1 LFEGF
6 ERGCVATS
14 GAEINYARAGTG
26 PPVLLLHGYPQSLTM
41 WHAVAPRLAED
52 FTVVAADLRGYGDSS
67 KPEGDEEHL
76 RYSKREMA
84 RDMVEV
90 MSHLGFESFALVG
103 HDRGGRVGHRLA
115 LDHPKRVT
123 RLVTLDIVPTR
134 EVFARADT
142 ALAMSYYH
150 WFFLAQRRDFP
161 ERLIGGAPDYYLR
174 QTLSRYGT
182 VDDTFTPEAFAEYQR
197 CFDPATIHASC
208 EDYRAAASVDR
219 EHDEADLG
227 KKKISCPLL
236 VLWGAN
242 GVVDKLYDVL
252 EVWRPYAEHE
262 VTGRALDAGHYLAE
276 ERPGETLAEL
286 LPFLDAG

>member
-1 LFEGF
+1 MFEGF
-6 ERGCVATS
+6 ERGRIATS

-67 KPEGDEEHL
+67 KPEGDEVHL

-115 LDHPKRVT
+115 LDHPERVT
-123 RLVTLDIVPTR
+123 RLATLDIVPTR

-142 ALAMSYYH
+142 ELAMSYYH

-182 VDDTFTPEAFAEYQR
+182 ADDTFTPEAFAEYQR

-208 EDYRAAASVDR
+208 EDYRAAASVDL

-227 KKKISCPLL
+227 KKKISCPLV

-242 GVVDKLYDVL
+242 GVLERLYDVL
-252 EVWRPYAEHE
+252 EVWGPYAEQE
-262 VTGRALDAGHYLAE
+262 VRGRALDAGHYLAE

-286 LPFLDAG
+286 LPFLGAG